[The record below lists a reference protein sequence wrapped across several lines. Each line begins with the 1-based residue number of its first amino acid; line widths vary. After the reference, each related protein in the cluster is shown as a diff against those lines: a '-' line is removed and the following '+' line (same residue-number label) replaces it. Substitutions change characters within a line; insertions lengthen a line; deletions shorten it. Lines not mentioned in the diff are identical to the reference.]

1 MAWFWWFMLAMVLL
15 LPAVLIL
22 CGLFWWVL
30 GRVPRF
36 RGAVGYKTTRSMKT
50 PAAWV
55 FAHKHFGRIAFFV
68 GLALAIGGV
77 VAMLFF
83 LGRDE
88 DTVGIAGTI
97 VTGVQTVGLLAPI
110 IPTEIALKRTFN

>member
-1 MAWFWWFMLAMVLL
+1 MSWFWWFMLAMVLL
-15 LPAVLIL
+15 LPAVLII

-55 FAHKHFGRIAFFV
+55 FAHKYFGRLAFIIGV
-68 GLALAIGGV
+68 ALTVGGV
-77 VAMLFF
+77 AAMLVF

-88 DTVGIAGTI
+88 DTVSIAGTI
-97 VTGVQTVGLLAPI
+97 VLGAQCVGLVAPI
-110 IPTEIALKRTFN
+110 IPTEIALKRNF